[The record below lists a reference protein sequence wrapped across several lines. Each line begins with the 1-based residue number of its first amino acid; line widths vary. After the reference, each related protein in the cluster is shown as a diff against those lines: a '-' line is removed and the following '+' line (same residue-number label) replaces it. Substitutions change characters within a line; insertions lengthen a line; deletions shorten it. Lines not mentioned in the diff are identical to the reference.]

1 MKKYFS
7 LSHTPTATRSY
18 KTSLPSWILTTLL
31 LFHHPLPREQPL
43 LHHHLLL
50 LLLVVQVQHQHQHR
64 SLMISTTSE
73 SLWQSPATV
82 VGSISWQSPRTK
94 GPTTKSWSRFSQD
107 CSQIPIH
114 SLVRP
119 SSPRKKWYSYLLECI
134 PEKVKYF
141 DTIWKMYVCDDNR
154 TIKLC
159 AKFNFSEMNL
169 NILYVLYLTMPV
181 PAQHTFKGILNLLM
195 DKDDLR
201 ARELRARYVFKLIP
215 MLNPDGSNTEVS

>member
-1 MKKYFS
+1 
-7 LSHTPTATRSY
+7 
-18 KTSLPSWILTTLL
+18 
-31 LFHHPLPREQPL
+31 
-43 LHHHLLL
+43 
-50 LLLVVQVQHQHQHR
+50 
-64 SLMISTTSE
+64 
-73 SLWQSPATV
+73 
-82 VGSISWQSPRTK
+82 
-94 GPTTKSWSRFSQD
+94 
-107 CSQIPIH
+107 
-114 SLVRP
+114 
-119 SSPRKKWYSYLLECI
+119 
-134 PEKVKYF
+134 
-141 DTIWKMYVCDDNR
+141 MYVCDDNR